1 MKKEQS
7 ELIVW
12 TNKFACGIKLIDE
25 QHRALVDLVNE
36 MFKHITGNEVQER
49 DYFNRVIKEAVQYV
63 KTHFATEEK
72 MMLATKFSGYIEHKK
87 EHESFILAIVENIR
101 DYEAGK
107 RFTLSTFT
115 RFLKDWVLSHIALMD
130 KQYFDYFKKI
140 ATRKD
145 DGKLT
150 ITLGDINNNQ

>member
-115 RFLKDWVLSHIALMD
+115 RFLKDWILSHIALMD
-130 KQYFDYFKKI
+130 KQYFEYLKKI
-140 ATRKD
+140 AIRKP
-145 DGKLT
+145 DGSLS
-150 ITLGDINNNQ
+150 INLKDF